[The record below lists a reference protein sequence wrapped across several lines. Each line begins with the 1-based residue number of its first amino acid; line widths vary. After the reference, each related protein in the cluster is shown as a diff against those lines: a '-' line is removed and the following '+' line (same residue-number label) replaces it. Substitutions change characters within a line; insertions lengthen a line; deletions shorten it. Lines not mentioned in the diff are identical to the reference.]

1 MSSKSWKKKKKA
13 AGKAKKSRAAKRSG
27 RKAPQSSTGY
37 VSTSARRSPAP
48 AYFNAEE
55 LDRKLRGTGAPA
67 ADAATE
73 PAVTPA
79 PAAVAADVPAETAEP
94 AASAEPAAAEAP
106 AAESP
111 ELPYTALSAP
121 QLFQL
126 RIDLKGAKPP
136 IWRRV
141 EVRSDLTLD
150 AVHRV
155 IRAAFGWSDAHPHR
169 FSLDG
174 DAALP
179 EAQVRLDETLQET
192 GDSLRY
198 LYDVDGAWDH
208 QIKLEKVLDTT
219 VPADAPDAAVT
230 GGRRA
235 TPPENCG
242 GLLTEAEL
250 AGVLDDPA
258 HFDVAEADARLR

>member
-27 RKAPQSSTGY
+27 RSTATPSSAGQ
-37 VSTSARRSPAP
+37 VSTRVRRSPAP
-48 AYFNAEE
+48 AYFNAED
-55 LDRKLRGTGAPA
+55 LDRKLQGDTAPVAETA
-67 ADAATE
+67 AE

-79 PAAVAADVPAETAEP
+79 PEVPAETETP
-94 AASAEPAAAEAP
+94 AVDAP
-106 AAESP
+106 D
-111 ELPYTALSAP
+111 LPYSALSTP

-141 EVRSDLTLD
+141 AVRSDLTLD

-155 IRAAFGWSDAHPHR
+155 IQAAFGWADAHVHQ

-174 DAALP
+174 DTALP
-179 EAQVRLDETLQET
+179 EAQVRLDETIQEA

-198 LYDVDGAWDH
+198 LYDDTDNWDH
-208 QIKLEKVLDTT
+208 QIKVEKILDTT
-219 VPADAPDAAVT
+219 VPADVPDAAVT

-250 AGVLDDPA
+250 AEVLDDPA
-258 HFDVAEADARLR
+258 HFDIAEADARLR

>member
-1 MSSKSWKKKKKA
+1 MSSKSWKKKKKV

-27 RKAPQSSTGY
+27 RKMTPRPATGHVSAP
-37 VSTSARRSPAP
+37 VRRSSAP
-48 AYFNAEE
+48 AYFNAED
-55 LDRKLRGTGAPA
+55 LDRKLQGDTAPVTGTA
-67 ADAATE
+67 AE

-79 PAAVAADVPAETAEP
+79 PTAVAGTVGTAE
-94 AASAEPAAAEAP
+94 AAEPEAP
-106 AAESP
+106 VMDAP
-111 ELPYTALSAP
+111 ELPHAALPTP
-121 QLFQL
+121 QLLQL

-155 IRAAFGWSDAHPHR
+155 IQAAFGWTDTHSHR
-169 FSLDG
+169 FTLDG

-179 EAQVRLDETLQET
+179 EAQVRLDETLQEA

-198 LYDVDGAWDH
+198 LYDDTDNWNH
-208 QIKLEKVLDTT
+208 QIKVEKILDTI
-219 VPADAPDAAVT
+219 ADDAPDAAVT

-250 AGVLDDPA
+250 AEMLDDPA
-258 HFDVAEADARLR
+258 HFDVAEADARLN

>member
-27 RKAPQSSTGY
+27 SRTTAQPSAGY
-37 VSTSARRSPAP
+37 VSAPARRSSAP
-48 AYFNAEE
+48 AYFNVED
-55 LDRKLRGTGAPA
+55 LDRKLQGGTDPV
-67 ADAATE
+67 TE
-73 PAVTPA
+73 T
-79 PAAVAADVPAETAEP
+79 
-94 AASAEPAAAEAP
+94 EAP
-106 AAESP
+106 VVDAP
-111 ELPYTALSAP
+111 ELPHAALSTP
-121 QLFQL
+121 QLLQL

-155 IRAAFGWSDAHPHR
+155 IQAAFGWADAHSHR

-198 LYDVDGAWDH
+198 LYDDTDNWDH
-208 QIKLEKVLDTT
+208 QIKVEKILDT
-219 VPADAPDAAVT
+219 VPAEAPEAAVT

-250 AGVLDDPA
+250 AEVLDDPA
-258 HFDVAEADARLR
+258 HFDVAEANARLS

>member
-27 RKAPQSSTGY
+27 RKTTPQPSAGHVSAP
-37 VSTSARRSPAP
+37 VRRSSAP
-48 AYFNAEE
+48 AYFTTED
-55 LDRKLRGTGAPA
+55 LDRKLQGDTAPV
-67 ADAATE
+67 ADATTE

-79 PAAVAADVPAETAEP
+79 PDAVAETVETAEP
-94 AASAEPAAAEAP
+94 AAPAVDA
-106 AAESP
+106 P
-111 ELPYTALSAP
+111 ELPYTALSTP
-121 QLFQL
+121 QLLQL

-155 IRAAFGWSDAHPHR
+155 IQAAFGWSDAHAHR
-169 FSLDG
+169 FSLEG
-174 DAALP
+174 DTALP
-179 EAQVRLDETLQET
+179 EAQVRLDETIQET

-198 LYDVDGAWDH
+198 LYDDTDNWDH
-208 QIKLEKVLDTT
+208 QIKLEKILDTT
-219 VPADAPDAAVT
+219 VPADAPDASVT

-235 TPPENCG
+235 TPPDNCG

-250 AGVLDDPA
+250 VEVLDDPA
-258 HFDVAEADARLR
+258 HFDVAEANARLH